1 MIIMK
6 KRKIYYSFHDI
17 PSSQHGFDYPYAYS
31 YGEPRGLHF
40 SKTEIRHILIAMLT
54 LAFAF
59 STIFISQGL
68 DIISAIAVGF
78 LGIVSSFLLHELGH
92 KFTAQRFGMWA
103 EFRSYPMGLLIVIIF
118 MLISISTG
126 FPIIFA
132 APGAVYIMG
141 SAGRKEI
148 GIVSI
153 AGPLVNF
160 MIALI
165 LLPLAFIFYES
176 TIGSFFG
183 LICFINSLLAVFNM
197 IPFGPLDGRKVIE
210 WNALIWATLMI
221 SSLLLLVAIE
231 NMVYLI

>member
-1 MIIMK
+1 MK
-6 KRKIYYSFHDI
+6 KRKVYYSFHDI
-17 PSSQHGFDYPYAYS
+17 PSVRGSNPVYPYAYS
-31 YGEPRGLHF
+31 YGESHGWHF
-40 SKTEIRHILIAMLT
+40 SETEIKHILIAMFT

-59 STIFISQGL
+59 SIIFISEGL
-68 DIISAIAVGF
+68 DILSAVGMGF

-103 EFRSYPMGLLIVIIF
+103 EFRAYPMGLLTVIIF

-141 SAGRKEI
+141 PAGRKEI

-153 AGPLVNF
+153 AGPSVNF
-160 MIALI
+160 LVALI
-165 LLPLAFIFYES
+165 SFPLFLIFYES
-176 TIGSFFG
+176 GIGSLFG
-183 LICFINSLLAVFNM
+183 MICLINSLLAVFNL
-197 IPFGPLDGRKVIE
+197 IPLGPLDGRKVIE
-210 WNALIWATLMI
+210 WNALIWAALLI
-221 SSLLLLVAIE
+221 PSLILLVAVE

>member
-1 MIIMK
+1 MK
-6 KRKIYYSFHDI
+6 KRRIYYSFHDI
-17 PSSQHGFDYPYAYS
+17 PGVNQPGFDHQYAYS
-31 YGEPRGLHF
+31 YGEPHGLHF
-40 SKTEIRHILIAMLT
+40 SETEIRHILLAMLT

-59 STIFISQGL
+59 SAIFISQGL
-68 DIISAIAVGF
+68 NIVSAIAVGF
-78 LGIVSSFLLHELGH
+78 LGIVSSFLLHELAH
-92 KFTAQRFGMWA
+92 KFTAQKFGMWA
-103 EFRSYPMGLLIVIIF
+103 EFRAYPMGLLTVIIF

-148 GIVSI
+148 GVVSI

-160 MIALI
+160 IIALI
-165 LLPLAFIFYES
+165 LLPLVFIFYES
-176 TIGSFFG
+176 SVGSLFG

-210 WNALIWATLMI
+210 WNALIWAALMI